1 MQTYKKLYIDFLNA
15 LKNEI
20 SLYKNEEN
28 IWKLEGDI
36 TNTPGNLCL
45 HLCGNLKHF
54 YGAIIGNTG
63 YVRERDLEFSR
74 KNVSRNDLIKE
85 VDETISMIEKIFDGL
100 TLEDVNRIY
109 PDDKFGENVTYGFV
123 FSRLVSHLSY
133 HIGQINYHRRILDN

>member
-28 IWKLEGDI
+28 IWKIVGDI

-45 HLCGNLKHF
+45 HLSGNLKHF

-74 KNVSRNDLIKE
+74 KNVSRDDLIKE
-85 VDETISMIEKIFDGL
+85 VDDTISMIEKIFNGL
-100 TLEDVNRIY
+100 TLEDINRIY

-123 FSRLVSHLSY
+123 FSRLISHLSY

>member
-28 IWKLEGDI
+28 IWKIVGDI

-74 KNVSRNDLIKE
+74 KNVSRDDLIKE
-85 VDETISMIEKIFDGL
+85 VDDTISMIEKIFNGL
-100 TLEDVNRIY
+100 TLEDINRIY

-123 FSRLVSHLSY
+123 FSRLISHLSY